1 MTEPD
6 DELGITEIPEVHLAV
21 GAPPES
27 AAVAGVPEAT
37 GRGVLS
43 LNALRAV
50 GVEALGLTTFY
61 LLVII
66 YFSVTAEH
74 FLTYSNALAI
84 LSNVTLIGIVSI
96 GQALAVISGGFDLSV
111 SGTVPLGAVSFVIF
125 SNLGLPMPVTIL
137 LAVLSGSGVGL
148 VNALIITRIG
158 INPLITTLGTLSIAS
173 GLAYTVTNGQ
183 TVTMK
188 HLADSALANTSIGG
202 VPYYVIALIVLAL
215 VSYFVLR
222 NTVFGRMLYAIGG
235 NREASRLAG
244 IRIDLITGSVYVISG
259 SLAAFAGVIISSQ
272 LLAGTPTVGSD
283 AALSSIAAVILGG
296 AALTGGVGGIPGT
309 LVGVLVLGTI
319 ANGMAL
325 LAVPAFYQQIATG
338 AVLLLA
344 VGFGR
349 LRTLL

>member
-1 MTEPD
+1 MTSRGDEPD
-6 DELGITEIPEVHLAV
+6 MQGSPKDTLPV
-21 GAPPES
+21 GSSSEPVEGVGPP
-27 AAVAGVPEAT
+27 AA
-37 GRGVLS
+37 RGFAFRLPG
-43 LNALRAV
+43 ALRAV

-61 LLVII
+61 LFII
-66 YFSVTAEH
+66 IFFSFTADH
-74 FLTYSNALAI
+74 FLSYSNTLAI

-96 GQALAVISGGFDLSV
+96 GQALAIISGGFDLSV
-111 SGTVPLGAVSFVIF
+111 GGSVPLGSVLFVIL
-125 SNLGLPMPVTIL
+125 SNMGLPLPIAAL
-137 LAVLSGSGVGL
+137 LAVLSGSLVGL
-148 VNALIITRIG
+148 VNALIITRVG
-158 INPLITTLGTLSIAS
+158 INPLITTLGTLSIAI

-183 TVTMK
+183 TVT
-188 HLADSALANTSIGG
+188 LRNLDNSALANTTVGG
-202 VPYYVIALIVLAL
+202 VPYYVIALIVLVL
-215 VSYFVLR
+215 LSVFVLR

-244 IRIDLITGSVYVISG
+244 IRTDLITSSVYVISG
-259 SLAAFAGVIISSQ
+259 SLSAFAGVIISSQ

-338 AVLLLA
+338 GVLLLA

-349 LRTLL
+349 LRSLL